1 METGTDYSLACEDMR
16 WWIPG
21 TGYIDRDQFLIL
33 MERVKSILKTPVKVE
48 IRHVTAE
55 ADRVAVEF
63 DGHAELANGQ
73 SYDNTYHFLY
83 LLRDG
88 KILEQRE
95 HADSAYAK
103 TVFGPLLTK
112 GL

>member
-21 TGYIDRDQFLIL
+21 TGYIDRDRFLIL

-55 ADRVAVEF
+55 ENRVAVEF
-63 DGHAELANGQ
+63 DGHAELENGQ

-103 TVFGPLLTK
+103 TIFGSLLTK